1 MYIYYY
7 CLLIHDYTV
16 ISNHP
21 YVYIY
26 TYLMDLQ
33 ITAWFKRADK
43 SHVLI
48 QQDLKNNEIP
58 YLWKTETYKI

>member
-1 MYIYYY
+1 MIIQSF
-7 CLLIHDYTV
+7 LTIHM
-16 ISNHP
+16 
-21 YVYIY
+21 YIY

-48 QQDLKNNEIP
+48 QQDLKNNKIP